1 MSLAFLD
8 VMFCGFGAVI
18 LIFLILDHASTV
30 SPEESNPE
38 LAAEIDLLEEEVEEG
53 QIGLVE
59 IRNILSDVSLEVV
72 TAEGLARQIM
82 EQIDSFLQELAALE
96 NNSMATEEDIAQL
109 RSDVEALEEELLR
122 LQASAFE
129 QEGNSVRQF
138 LGDGN
143 RQYLSGLFL
152 GGQRILILLDSSA
165 SMLDSTI
172 VNIIRTR
179 NMDDDRKRSSLKW
192 QRVVN
197 TVDWVSTQ
205 LPITSQYQIWSFN
218 TGYASIIPE
227 TEDTWLEAADREQLN
242 DAIENVK
249 NIVPENGTNMTQIF
263 RAVANMSPPPDNI
276 FLITDG
282 LPTLGDR
289 NNSDSLVTPS
299 ERLELFEEAVEELS
313 PGTPINVILMPLEGD
328 PSAAAAYWQLA
339 QYTKGS
345 FLTPSQDW
353 P

>member
-152 GGQRILILLDSSA
+152 GGP
-165 SMLDSTI
+165 
-172 VNIIRTR
+172 
-179 NMDDDRKRSSLKW
+179 
-192 QRVVN
+192 
-197 TVDWVSTQ
+197 VSYTH
-205 LPITSQYQIWSFN
+205 LR
-218 TGYASIIPE
+218 AHE
-227 TEDTWLEAADREQLN
+227 T
-242 DAIENVK
+242 
-249 NIVPENGTNMTQIF
+249 
-263 RAVANMSPPPDNI
+263 
-276 FLITDG
+276 
-282 LPTLGDR
+282 
-289 NNSDSLVTPS
+289 
-299 ERLELFEEAVEELS
+299 
-313 PGTPINVILMPLEGD
+313 
-328 PSAAAAYWQLA
+328 
-339 QYTKGS
+339 
-345 FLTPSQDW
+345 
-353 P
+353 

>member
-218 TGYASIIPE
+218 TSYASIIPE
-227 TEDTWLEAADREQLN
+227 TQDTWLEAADRDQLN

-249 NIVPENGTNMTQIF
+249 NLVPQNGTNMTQIF